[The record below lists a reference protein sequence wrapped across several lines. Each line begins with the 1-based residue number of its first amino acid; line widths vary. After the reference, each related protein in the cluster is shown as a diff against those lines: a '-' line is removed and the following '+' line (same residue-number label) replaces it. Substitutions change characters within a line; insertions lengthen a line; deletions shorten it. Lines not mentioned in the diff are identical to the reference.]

1 MYYIKTYRNHPWL
14 SGILF
19 PKVARFMKNMPNIS
33 PQNDMDHLML
43 SAPSANLFSQLVD
56 SIRYTMYLTTIL
68 LRCLLSCKM
77 KTQILFLVS
86 FVRDS
91 LMLKGK

>member
-1 MYYIKTYRNHPWL
+1 MYVIGSVSKKIIFYDSIFCMNTQGKEHRMYYSYIKTYRDHPWL

-43 SAPSANLFSQLVD
+43 SAPLGNLFSQLVD
-56 SIRYTMYLTTIL
+56 R
-68 LRCLLSCKM
+68 
-77 KTQILFLVS
+77 
-86 FVRDS
+86 
-91 LMLKGK
+91 

>member
-1 MYYIKTYRNHPWL
+1 MYHIKTYRDHPWL

-56 SIRYTMYLTTIL
+56 SIRYTMYLT
-68 LRCLLSCKM
+68 KM
-77 KTQILFLVS
+77 FII
-86 FVRDS
+86 
-91 LMLKGK
+91 M

>member
-1 MYYIKTYRNHPWL
+1 MYYIKTYRDHPWL

-43 SAPSANLFSQLVD
+43 SAPSANLFSQLYKV
-56 SIRYTMYLTTIL
+56 YY
-68 LRCLLSCKM
+68 
-77 KTQILFLVS
+77 VS
-86 FVRDS
+86 Y
-91 LMLKGK
+91 